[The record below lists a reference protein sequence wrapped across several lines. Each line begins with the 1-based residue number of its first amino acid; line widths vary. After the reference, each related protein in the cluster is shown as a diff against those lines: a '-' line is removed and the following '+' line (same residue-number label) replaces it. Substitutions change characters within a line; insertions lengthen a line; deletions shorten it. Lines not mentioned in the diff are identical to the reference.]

1 MLISALIPYYRHGL
15 ITTTPTQIKVI
26 LRFLSTSFQ
35 TDVHLHCE
43 EWDRLLSGGQ
53 WQPENLVRKL
63 PEFLEFVKE
72 VQCFV
77 VAALK
82 SNGVERKGKIDE
94 MPWTPR
100 HGRWNRQN

>member
-1 MLISALIPYYRHGL
+1 M
-15 ITTTPTQIKVI
+15 
-26 LRFLSTSFQ
+26 
-35 TDVHLHCE
+35 
-43 EWDRLLSGGQ
+43 
-53 WQPENLVRKL
+53 RKL

-82 SNGVERKGKIDE
+82 SNGVERKGKINE

-100 HGRWNRQN
+100 HGRDRQN

>member
-1 MLISALIPYYRHGL
+1 M
-15 ITTTPTQIKVI
+15 
-26 LRFLSTSFQ
+26 
-35 TDVHLHCE
+35 
-43 EWDRLLSGGQ
+43 
-53 WQPENLVRKL
+53 RKL

-100 HGRWNRQN
+100 HGRWNPQN

>member
-1 MLISALIPYYRHGL
+1 M
-15 ITTTPTQIKVI
+15 
-26 LRFLSTSFQ
+26 
-35 TDVHLHCE
+35 E
-43 EWDRLLSGGQ
+43 
-53 WQPENLVRKL
+53 KL

-94 MPWTPR
+94 KPRTPR
-100 HGRWNRQN
+100 ETEYISCISNSLAISLERKNSNPNREGWRCL

>member
-1 MLISALIPYYRHGL
+1 MISFHFDFFVD
-15 ITTTPTQIKVI
+15 PTF
-26 LRFLSTSFQ
+26 RR
-35 TDVHLHCE
+35 HLHCE
-43 EWDRLLSGGQ
+43 EWDRLLGGGQ

-82 SNGVERKGKIDE
+82 SNGVERKGKINE
-94 MPWTPR
+94 MSRTPR
-100 HGRWNRQN
+100 HGRDRQN

>member
-1 MLISALIPYYRHGL
+1 M
-15 ITTTPTQIKVI
+15 
-26 LRFLSTSFQ
+26 
-35 TDVHLHCE
+35 
-43 EWDRLLSGGQ
+43 
-53 WQPENLVRKL
+53 RKL

-94 MPWTPR
+94 KPRTSR
-100 HGRWNRQN
+100 HGRWDCCKFSVCLNEVELKVTHRRASL

>member
-1 MLISALIPYYRHGL
+1 M
-15 ITTTPTQIKVI
+15 
-26 LRFLSTSFQ
+26 
-35 TDVHLHCE
+35 E
-43 EWDRLLSGGQ
+43 
-53 WQPENLVRKL
+53 KL

-94 MPWTPR
+94 KPRTPR
-100 HGRWNRQN
+100 EN